1 MIEVI
6 ESSTFKRWIR
16 DLRGDRAAVA
26 RINARLRNVSF
37 GNFGDV
43 RAVGGGISELRV
55 HPRAWVPS
63 LFLAG
68 RRHGRLALWGR
79 QGQPATRHRT
89 RQACGDG
96 LEVGMKERIEEHDR
110 RDLRIR

>member
-26 RINARLRNVSF
+26 RINARLRNVSL

-55 HPRAWVPS
+55 PPRARVP

-68 RRHGRLALWGR
+68 RRHGASCSIGGR

-89 RQACGDG
+89 RQAWW
-96 LEVGMKERIEEHDR
+96 R
-110 RDLRIR
+110 RTGGRHA